1 MIANAFAGNLTK
13 PTDSELGAALGDA
26 QGLWDQLLAELADE
40 YHLVTWE
47 WGSSSTKAGWS
58 LRLKAKQR
66 TIVYLSPGCSCFQA
80 SFALGDRAL
89 KAARSAGLPRHVL
102 SILDEAKRY
111 AEGTGVRII
120 VNRKADIQVIKKLVA
135 AKLAN

>member
-13 PTDSELGAALGDA
+13 PTDPELAAALADA

-40 YHLVTWE
+40 YNLVTRE
-47 WGSSSTKAGWS
+47 WSSYSTKAGWS

-66 TIVYLSPGCSCFQA
+66 TIVYLSPGRSCFQA

-89 KAARSAGLPRHVL
+89 KAARSAGLPRPVL
-102 SILDEAKRY
+102 LILEEAKRC
-111 AEGTGVRII
+111 AEGTGVRIL
-120 VNRKADIQVIKKLVA
+120 VERKADIQVIKKLVA